1 MADKPIALVTGASKG
16 IGKAIVEALLADGYD
31 VIGTSRNP
39 DTMND
44 GDKVEGVRYLPLD
57 LVDET
62 SIEKLIESA
71 GEIDVLINNAGAS
84 QCGPVEEV
92 PIEQVKRL
100 FQLNLFG
107 NIRLIQGF
115 LPPMREKRNGAIIN
129 VTSMAARTP
138 VPFSTFYA
146 SSKAAF
152 EAFSRG
158 LRSEVM
164 HYGIKVVIVSPF
176 HIKTDI
182 PQEMCINEGSP
193 YEDRAL
199 RVKGI
204 RDVNLQEHSPGPE
217 VVAKKVMQVLKMKNP
232 KPDYAAGDNA
242 TLMSHL
248 IRYMPRR
255 MVEKNVRKR
264 FKLDHSES
272 E

>member
-1 MADKPIALVTGASKG
+1 MSDKPKALVTGASKG
-16 IGKAIVEALLADGYD
+16 IGKAIVVALVREGYD
-31 VIGTSRNP
+31 VIGTSRKPENIIP
-39 DTMND
+39 EN
-44 GDKVEGVRYLPLD
+44 KIEGVRYLPLD
-57 LVDET
+57 LVDEK
-62 SIEKLIESA
+62 SIDKLIKEV
-71 GEIDVLINNAGAS
+71 GEVNVLINNAGAS
-84 QCGPVEEV
+84 QCGAVEEV
-92 PIEQVKRL
+92 PIEDVKRL

-115 LPPMREKRNGAIIN
+115 LPDMREKRNGAIIN

-158 LRSEVM
+158 LRAEVK
-164 HYGIKVVIVSPF
+164 HFGIKVVIVSPF

-182 PQEMCINEGSP
+182 PQQLCVLDDSP
-193 YEDRAL
+193 YKEKAL

-217 VVAKKVMQVLKMKNP
+217 VVADKVMQVLRMKNP

-248 IRYMPRR
+248 IRYLPRR

-264 FKLDHSES
+264 FKLDQPDSE
-272 E
+272 